1 MNLRSATIRRIEQRA
16 FNRAADLAKSYAE
29 HWEREAST
37 AKRRQVEDD
46 ADDWSS
52 AIKAGHWHIIEKA
65 IRDLA
70 HQPKADDEAA

>member
-1 MNLRSATIRRIEQRA
+1 MNLRPATIRRIEQRA

-37 AKRRQVEDD
+37 AKRRQV
-46 ADDWSS
+46 ADDWSA
-52 AIKAGHWHIIEKA
+52 AIKAGHWRIIEKA